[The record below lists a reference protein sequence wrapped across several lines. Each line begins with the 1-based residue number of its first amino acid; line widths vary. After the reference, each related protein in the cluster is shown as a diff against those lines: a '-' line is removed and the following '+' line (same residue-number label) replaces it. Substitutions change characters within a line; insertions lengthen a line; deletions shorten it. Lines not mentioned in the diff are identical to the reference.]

1 MTISMY
7 DASAGQFIRVL
18 TNLAGVLRKAA
29 DHAAAHKIEDKVFLD
44 ARLFPDMFPLAAQ
57 VRIVTDFSRGGC
69 ARLAGGEPEKWADEE
84 TTFAQLIER
93 VERALATVKGFT
105 RAQLDGSEAR
115 EITRPVGGKPKVF
128 TGINYLLEFMVPNV
142 YFHAVTTYDILRHNG
157 VPLGKPDYIGT
168 LS

>member
-7 DASAGQFIRVL
+7 NASAGAFARVL
-18 TNLAGVLRKAA
+18 TNLAHILRKGAE
-29 DHAAAHKIEDKVFLD
+29 HAAAHKIDDKVFLE
-44 ARLFPDMFPLAAQ
+44 ARLYPDMFPLAAQ
-57 VRIVTDFSRGGC
+57 VRIVTDFTRGAC
-69 ARLAGGEPEKWADEE
+69 ARLAGGEPEKWEDNE
-84 TTFAQLIER
+84 TTFAELVAR
-93 VERALATVKGFT
+93 VERALAAVQAFT
-105 RAQLDGSEAR
+105 PAQLDGSEGR

-142 YFHAVTTYDILRHNG
+142 YFHTVTTYAILRHNG